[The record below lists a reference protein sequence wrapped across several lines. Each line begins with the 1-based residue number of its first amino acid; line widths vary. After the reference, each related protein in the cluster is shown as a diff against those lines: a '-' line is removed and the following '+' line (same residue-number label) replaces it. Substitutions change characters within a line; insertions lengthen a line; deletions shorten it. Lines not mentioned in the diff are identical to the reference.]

1 MSLRLSA
8 GILLLWI
15 CASIAG
21 GAEVLLGDW
30 PMLAHDPGRSGATTT
45 EIRPPFERKWY
56 RLFPDE
62 GLMAGVQPVI
72 AAGRVFVGTMRG
84 TLHAMNSDTGQ
95 DVWVYRA
102 GGVIL
107 HTCAVEG
114 GKVVFGDSSG
124 KISAVT
130 VAEGKRAWSVQTGP
144 AVWNAPLIHRGTVFV
159 GSRDGNLYAI
169 DVEAG
174 TVKWKG
180 ATGGPLLSSPALD
193 AGKGRIYV
201 ASEDMHVFAFDL
213 AAGRRVWQSQ
223 KLPGVSFRGYHPVV
237 APDGSVMVTAAPSIC
252 LDSFE
257 PILMGMVKEVFG
269 DFASWRHEKE
279 ENDRLREANFK
290 KMAEPGTYQAQLD
303 YIRKR
308 LTDEP
313 IYQTFFVLDPDTGRQ
328 KFVTPIVYAESMNG
342 TGAPPIV
349 TTEGKVIVKFQ
360 ALLRSRYEHYSPFL
374 NVGYLD
380 TATGHITPIM
390 DQSRTYGWH
399 DSLLLV
405 HDEQCQLSAA
415 GRVLINTHQDNVNAM
430 DLETLRGYEQ
440 PFCRNIH
447 EPKAGEAMGI
457 WASIFRNQSLPV
469 GKEWLARGTAVYG
482 GGSVIDTAVAVAGD
496 SFYYIPT
503 HEMNAGAAVIAYR
516 MAASG
521 KAGQEAPAP
530 SAKLTDQ
537 EWAKVQELPWDWDVL
552 GFKRLSHVL
561 EALPGKVPG
570 TALNPLTDQAKERVG
585 QISDSELDRCI
596 EESGAGKSA
605 DRVEGVPPSNRGQDA
620 RDTQAAARPPD
631 DLKRRLAAQVAE
643 LISRQW
649 RPLVFPPGKHPR
661 EAYRI
666 FADPTETLLTLAR
679 AYPHVG
685 ADLQTRIRQYVEQVC
700 GMGLGSPTQDSA
712 LGVGSQPHYSAAGV
726 PVPFQPM
733 NHRQDADATRDRGR
747 DALATQGPGS
757 PNAISSRL
765 GTHDALATSGAIRS
779 YYDITPDKLFR
790 VMDDITRCDV
800 ARLYPLWLWAGVTN
814 DWSRIESDWDRLK
827 ALVDQPP
834 NKMEEDCR
842 NGYLAG
848 LIAYCRMAEHMK
860 DEPSRQ
866 KGLRVTRTALRERL
880 IYEFSHT
887 KGGLITEVPVLRS
900 TFARWRHLTPEI
912 GRFLAHYAGPTHKQ
926 LMEVYVDYHRPTW
939 YLAWGVETLWR
950 NESPFAFPTMPAEIF
965 TARAWILNEPAG
977 KLASFLDIPWCRADL
992 FYIQKLVLCLE
1003 AP

>member
-1 MSLRLSA
+1 MEGMRVSLRISA
-8 GILLLWI
+8 GILLLWT
-15 CASIAG
+15 CTSVAG
-21 GAEVLLGDW
+21 GAEVPASGDW
-30 PMLAHDPGRSGATTT
+30 PMLAHDPGRSGATAT

-56 RLFPDE
+56 RLFPEE

-72 AAGRVFVGTMRG
+72 AAGKVFVGTLRG
-84 TLHAMNSDTGQ
+84 TLHAMDSETGK

-102 GGVIL
+102 DEAIL
-107 HTCAVEG
+107 HTCAVAA
-114 GKVVFGDSSG
+114 GKVVFGDSGG
-124 KISAVT
+124 KIHAVT
-130 VAEGKRAWSVQTGP
+130 AGDGKLAWSVQTGS
-144 AVWNAPLIHRGTVFV
+144 AVWNAPLIHRGIAFA
-159 GSRDGNLYAI
+159 GSRDGSLYAI
-169 DVEAG
+169 DMEAG

-193 AGKGRIYV
+193 SMRGQVYV
-201 ASEDMHVFAFDL
+201 PSEDMHVYAFGLTD
-213 AAGRRVWQSQ
+213 GRGLWQSP

-257 PILMGMVKEVFG
+257 PILMGIVKEIFG
-269 DFASWRHEKE
+269 DFASWRHKKE

-308 LTDEP
+308 LTEEP
-313 IYQTFFVLDPDTGRQ
+313 IYQTFFVLDPDTGQQ

-349 TTEGKVIVKFQ
+349 TTDSRVIVKFQ

-374 NVGYLD
+374 NAGYLD

-430 DLETLRGYEQ
+430 DLGTLRGYEL

-457 WASIFRNQSLPV
+457 WATIFRNQPLPV

-482 GGSVIDTAVAVAGD
+482 GGSVIDTAVSVAGD
-496 SFYYIPT
+496 SFYYVPT

-516 MAASG
+516 MVPGG
-521 KAGQEAPAP
+521 KAAQEAAATF
-530 SAKLTDQ
+530 AKLTDQ
-537 EWAKVQELPWDWDVL
+537 EWTKVQEMPWDWDVL

-561 EALPGKVPG
+561 DALRGRVPG
-570 TALNPLTDQAKERVG
+570 TALNPLTDQANERVS
-585 QISDSELDRCI
+585 QIPDNDLDRFI
-596 EESGAGKSA
+596 QEPPAGKSPGRSA
-605 DRVEGVPPSNRGQDA
+605 SG
-620 RDTQAAARPPD
+620 
-631 DLKRRLAAQVAE
+631 DLKAKLASEVRE
-643 LISRQW
+643 LISQQW
-649 RPLVFPPGKHPR
+649 QPLVFPPGKHPR

-666 FADPTETLLTLAR
+666 FADPTETLFTLAR
-679 AYPHVG
+679 AYPHVDM
-685 ADLQTRIRQYVEQVC
+685 DLQTRIREYVGQFRGEGVSPLRPAGILPAKKEQGQNV
-700 GMGLGSPTQDSA
+700 
-712 LGVGSQPHYSAAGV
+712 
-726 PVPFQPM
+726 
-733 NHRQDADATRDRGR
+733 RATEERGR
-747 DALATQGPGS
+747 DALATQGQ
-757 PNAISSRL
+757 
-765 GTHDALATSGAIRS
+765 DALATSGAVRS
-779 YYDITPDKLFR
+779 YYDIAPDKLFR
-790 VMDDITRCDV
+790 VMDDIARGDV
-800 ARLYPLWLWAGVTN
+800 ARLYPLWLWANVTN
-814 DWSRIESDWDRLK
+814 DWSRIEGHWDRLK
-827 ALVDQPP
+827 VLVDQPP

-848 LIAYCRMAEHMK
+848 LTAYCRMADHMK

-866 KGLRVTRTALRERL
+866 KGLRVARTALRDRL
-880 IYEFSHT
+880 AYEFSHT

-900 TFARWRHLTPEI
+900 TFARWRYLTPEI
-912 GRFLAHYAGPTHKQ
+912 GRFLAHYAGQTHKQ
-926 LMEVYVDYHRPTW
+926 FMEVYVDYHRPTW

-950 NESPFAFPTMPAEIF
+950 NESPFAFPTMPTEIF
-965 TARAWILNEPAG
+965 AARAWILDEPAG
-977 KLASFLDIPWCRADL
+977 KLRSFLDIPWCKADL
-992 FYIQKLVLCLE
+992 FYIQKLVLCME
-1003 AP
+1003 AK